1 MSKLNKS
8 PLPGRDELH
17 PGRWWHREGE
27 RFRCDLCPRRCLVS
41 AGQRAFCFVRV
52 GTEDGMALASYGR
65 SSGFC
70 VDPIEKKPLDHFH
83 PGTSVLSLGT
93 AGCNLGCRFCQNW
106 DISTSSSQDRLA
118 DAATPER
125 IAEVAGELGCASV
138 AFTYNDPIIFAEYAI
153 DIAAACRARGVHTVA
168 VTNGYITPE
177 ARAEFF
183 GAMDATNID
192 LKGFTR
198 DFYRKV
204 CLADLQPVLDTI
216 EYVANETDTWVELT
230 TLVIPGMNDGDAEIR
245 ELASWVRDHVG
256 LDVPLHFTA
265 FHPDYKMMDRPPTPP
280 ETLRRAREIARD
292 LGLRYVYTG
301 NIRDEAGASTW
312 CPGCN
317 ALLIERHGYAIR
329 SYALDAE
336 GACKQCGTRI
346 PGHFDAAPGHWG
358 NRRLAVLL
366 EAAPVMTG
374 SSACAS
380 GLVTPR
386 A

>member
-1 MSKLNKS
+1 MSKSTKS
-8 PLPGRDELH
+8 PIPARDELH

-41 AGQRAFCFVRV
+41 PGQRAFCFVRV
-52 GTEDGMALASYGR
+52 GTEDGIALASYGR

-70 VDPIEKKPLDHFH
+70 IDPIEKKPLDHFY
-83 PGTSVLSLGT
+83 PGTSILSLGT

-106 DISTSSSQDRLA
+106 DISASDSQDRLA
-118 DAATPER
+118 DTASPAR

-153 DIAAACRARGVHTVA
+153 DIAAACRARGIHTVA

-198 DFYRKV
+198 DFYRKI

-216 EYVANETDTWVELT
+216 EYVCNETDTWVELT
-230 TLVIPGMNDGDAEIR
+230 TLVIPGANDGEDEIR
-245 ELASWVRDHVG
+245 TLATWVRDHVG
-256 LDVPLHFTA
+256 VDVPLHFTA
-265 FHPDYKMMDRPPTPP
+265 FHPDYRMLDRPATPP
-280 ETLRRAREIARD
+280 ETLHRARDIARD
-292 LGLRYVYTG
+292 VGLRHVYTG
-301 NIRDEAGASTW
+301 NIRDVAGASTW

-329 SYALDAE
+329 SYALDAS

-346 PGHFDAAPGHWG
+346 PGHFDARPGRWG
-358 NRRLAVLL
+358 NRRMPVIVEPAFGALA
-366 EAAPVMTG
+366 
-374 SSACAS
+374 
-380 GLVTPR
+380 PR
-386 A
+386 GCP